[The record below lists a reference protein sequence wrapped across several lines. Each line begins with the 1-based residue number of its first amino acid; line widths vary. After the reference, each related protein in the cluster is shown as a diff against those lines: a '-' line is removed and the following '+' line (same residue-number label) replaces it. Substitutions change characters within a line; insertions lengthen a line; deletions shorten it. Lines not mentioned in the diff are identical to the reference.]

1 MTVQIR
7 NLDDDVTERL
17 RARAHRAGLSL
28 SEYLRRQLTD
38 LAEQIE
44 LEDRWE
50 ALRIPGFHPSNRE
63 ILEAIHADRK
73 WE

>member
-17 RARAHRAGLSL
+17 RARAQRQGLSL

-38 LAEQIE
+38 LAEQVE

-50 ALRIPGFHPSNRE
+50 SLRIPGFDPTDEE
-63 ILEAIHADRK
+63 IVAAIRADRDAR
-73 WE
+73 

>member
-17 RARAHRAGLSL
+17 RTRAHRAGLSL
-28 SEYLRRQLTD
+28 SEYLRRQLTE

-44 LEDRWE
+44 LEDRWD
-50 ALRIPGFHPSNRE
+50 ALRIPGFTPSNDE
-63 ILEAIHADRK
+63 ILEAIHVDRK